1 MLSKKSFGIAGAA
14 MLGTVALLGTNAA
27 NAAMNLDD
35 DEMATVTYAQETVT
49 EAVDDDM
56 MYYKVSDTDNGTDSN
71 ALDVMSAIGV
81 GAAQDETLIVTY
93 TLTGMVFGADLMSD
107 FLTLGDDKITAGERV
122 LTTGGM
128 AEDTEAVFHISN
140 GDGTIEQTDVMML
153 DIDMLGVMASGGM
166 ISVSVR
172 HELNTTGMGTSPDNY
187 GAVNLA
193 SGIVETANGRNAKT
207 YVVDNYMNL
216 GPGGDGAP
224 EDSLGTLSDD
234 VGSFSI
240 GTQHLNAQDGM
251 DAELA
256 DVFGDAALMADAA
269 GRMAASINFDE
280 DMFGFAAEAW
290 LETLAT
296 PATDTCAANFD
307 DASSAYQVWDADA
320 DDDKLMPVGLGDLG
334 TGTDTM
340 TGTRHL
346 CIGVD
351 GMMTVPGTDYFTAT
365 TMYEGVDD
373 AKIPPMDGMIMLGK
387 IERDGITVQL
397 PYLTTADNYNQRLV
411 IVNRNRNAVAY
422 SIEFAPEEGKT
433 ATPMGMADDEVEG
446 TCVGQ
451 YDECEMP
458 PHGVTTVIS
467 VFNIVEIGGRGS
479 PRTAGT
485 LMLESIPGM
494 VDVATAQIN
503 LSTGGTDTV
512 VYEPEE

>member
-1 MLSKKSFGIAGAA
+1 MQTSPVLPFRLTTPENANRAG
-14 MLGTVALLGTNAA
+14 
-27 NAAMNLDD
+27 
-35 DEMATVTYAQETVT
+35 EP
-49 EAVDDDM
+49 
-56 MYYKVSDTDNGTDSN
+56 
-71 ALDVMSAIGV
+71 
-81 GAAQDETLIVTY
+81 
-93 TLTGMVFGADLMSD
+93 
-107 FLTLGDDKITAGERV
+107 GERV
-122 LTTGGM
+122 LTTGGKE
-128 AEDTEAVFHISN
+128 EDTEAVFHVS
-140 GDGTIEQTDVMML
+140 DGTNVINQEDILTL
-153 DIDMLGVMASGGM
+153 DIDALGVSMGGGT
-166 ISVSVR
+166 ISVNVR
-172 HELNTTGMGTSPDNY
+172 HELNVTGMGTSPDY
-187 GAVNLA
+187 MGMVNLA
-193 SGIVETANGRNAKT
+193 SGIVENDDGRNAKT

-224 EDSLGTLSDD
+224 EGEMGTLSDD
-234 VGSFSI
+234 VGSISI
-240 GTQHLNAQDGM
+240 GTQHLNAQDGA

-256 DVFGDAALMADAA
+256 DVFGTAALVADAA

-280 DMFGFAAEAW
+280 DMFDFAAEAW
-290 LETLAT
+290 LEALAA
-296 PATDTCAANFD
+296 PATDTCAEDFAAAGGD
-307 DASSAYQVWDADA
+307 AYQVWDADA
-320 DDDKLMPVGLGDLG
+320 ADGVDKLMPVGLGDLG

-340 TGTRHL
+340 TGARHL

-351 GMMTVPGTDYFTAT
+351 GMTSIPGTDYFTAT

-387 IERDGITVQL
+387 IERDGITIQL
-397 PYLTTADNYNQRLV
+397 PYLTTSDLYNQRLV

-422 SIEFAPEEGKT
+422 SMAFAPEEGKT

-446 TCVGQ
+446 TCVGM

-494 VDVATAQIN
+494 VDVATAQVN

-512 VYEPEE
+512 VYEPE